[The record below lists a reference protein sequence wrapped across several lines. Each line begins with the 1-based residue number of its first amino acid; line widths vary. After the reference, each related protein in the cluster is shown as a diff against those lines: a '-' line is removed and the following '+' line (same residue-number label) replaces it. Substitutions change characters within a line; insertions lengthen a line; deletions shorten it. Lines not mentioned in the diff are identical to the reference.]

1 MTTKL
6 STKRA
11 VGYFRV
17 STTGQTRDNH
27 SSLETQEA
35 HYQEYCDRLDLLPVR
50 TFTDVQSGRRDDRRE
65 YREMVDYVITQ
76 GVDVIVVQYLDRFGR
91 NPQEMLTRYWELQAH
106 DVEVVATDE
115 DIKDELILLV
125 KAGMAGAEIK
135 RTSERVRSNMGRA
148 VQKGVHAA
156 RAAYGFR
163 RVYEGRSE
171 VKWEIDPVEGPVVRE
186 MYRLAVEENLGYKL
200 IADRLSAAG
209 YVARQGRNFASYT
222 VQRILSNEGLMG
234 TLSYGK
240 KPRKG
245 NPSQD
250 IIRVPDFFPPILTAD
265 EWAKLQERLEIR
277 RSSSRG
283 RTHSSPYLLSGM
295 AKCGNCGGAMVG
307 KVGSAWKGKRY
318 RNYYCSRAMRSKAQ
332 CSTYNGHST
341 QKLEEAV
348 LEYLGRFSDPK
359 LVKEHIESASRKELE
374 QKQKEMRS
382 AEKALQALDAQFMK
396 RIELVTHGTISEEEF
411 VRANE
416 PLRSEKAAVE
426 AHRDELQ
433 EWLVGE
439 SVKAS
444 TAEEMPRNI
453 DMFIKDFGKLDVRH
467 QKARLQTILKAVH
480 VHNGDKIELE
490 FRD

>member
-1 MTTKL
+1 MTTKM

-17 STTGQTRDNH
+17 SSTGQTGDHH

-35 HYQEYCDRLDLLPVR
+35 HYQEYCGRSDLLSVR

-65 YREMVDYVITQ
+65 YRQMVDLVLE
-76 GVDVIVVQYLDRFGR
+76 GNVEVVVVQYLDRFGR
-91 NPQEMLTRYWELQAH
+91 NPKEILQRYWELESH
-106 DVEVVATDE
+106 GVGVLATDE
-115 DIKDELILLV
+115 DIEDELILLV
-125 KAGMAGAEIK
+125 KAGMAGAESK

-156 RAAYGFR
+156 RAPYGLR
-163 RVYEGRSE
+163 RVYEGRNE
-171 VKWEIDPVEGPVVRE
+171 VKWEIDPIEGPVVRE

-200 IADRLSAAG
+200 IADRLSADG
-209 YVARQGRNFASYT
+209 HVARQGRNFASYT
-222 VQRILSNEGLMG
+222 VQRILSNEALMG

-250 IIRVPDFFPPILTAD
+250 LIRVPDFFPPILTPD

-277 RSSSRG
+277 RGSSRG
-283 RTHSSPYLLSGM
+283 RTHSSQYLLSGM

-341 QKLEEAV
+341 QKLEQAV

-359 LVKEHIESASRKELE
+359 LVKDHIDSATKKELE
-374 QKQKEMRS
+374 LKQKEMRS
-382 AEKALQALDAQFMK
+382 AEKGLEALDAQFMK
-396 RIELVTHGTISEEEF
+396 RVDLVTRGTISEEEF

-416 PLRSEKAAVE
+416 PLRSEKAALE
-426 AHRDELQ
+426 ARRDELQ
-433 EWLVGE
+433 EWLLGE
-439 SVKAS
+439 SKKTSA
-444 TAEEMPRNI
+444 AEEMPVKI
-453 DMFIKDFGKLDVRH
+453 DAFIKDFGSLDIRH
-467 QKARLQTILKAVH
+467 QKAQLQTILKAVH
-480 VHNGDKIELE
+480 VHKSEELELE
-490 FRD
+490 FRG